1 LKERE
6 ADNRGR
12 LGEIERVYDEARL
25 GLLDKDQKLIKY
37 VGENDELKLMLER
50 SERNLERLRKKES
63 ESEELMNSMKS
74 RLDELELLRQ
84 EVAINEARR
93 EQLMEEVRDGF
104 MVENDTMKRKYDE
117 QIRRLNI
124 NHDLIV
130 KDRHDEISSLKE
142 ELTNQQLISD
152 KNKRELEVLRR
163 EKEQYLPVFIAENKK
178 VISSKKNIQDKEL
191 ENCQNQ

>member
-1 LKERE
+1 
-6 ADNRGR
+6 
-12 LGEIERVYDEARL
+12 
-25 GLLDKDQKLIKY
+25 
-37 VGENDELKLMLER
+37 MLER
-50 SERNLERLRKKES
+50 SERNLERLRKKDADN
-63 ESEELMNSMKS
+63 EELMNSMKS

-93 EQLMEEVRDGF
+93 EQLISEVRDGF

-130 KDRHDEISSLKE
+130 KDRYSEISSLKE

-178 VISSKKNIQDKEL
+178 DKEL

>member
-1 LKERE
+1 
-6 ADNRGR
+6 
-12 LGEIERVYDEARL
+12 
-25 GLLDKDQKLIKY
+25 
-37 VGENDELKLMLER
+37 MLER
-50 SERNLERLRKKES
+50 SERNLERLRKKDADN
-63 ESEELMNSMKS
+63 EELMNSMKS

-93 EQLMEEVRDGF
+93 EQLISEVRDGF

-130 KDRHDEISSLKE
+130 KDRYSEISSLKE

-178 VISSKKNIQDKEL
+178 VSSLQIKTFRIRNWRIVRISRSNYGRPFLRKNERSMSGNL
-191 ENCQNQ
+191 TR